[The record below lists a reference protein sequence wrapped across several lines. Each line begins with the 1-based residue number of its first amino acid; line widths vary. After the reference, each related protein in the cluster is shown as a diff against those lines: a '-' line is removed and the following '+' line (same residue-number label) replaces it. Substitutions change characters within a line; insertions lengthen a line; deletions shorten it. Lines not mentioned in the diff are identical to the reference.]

1 MKGFIKISFAV
12 LGLVFLQSCNNDAYE
27 ITGVQARKIDSVI
40 IDQDTMTIFNM
51 QPIKVFSTYNKECEG
66 FYGVDYIPQDSTRT
80 VVNYAYKNNQT
91 CQEGTYRAFNLIRF
105 EPQKKGTYYFK
116 FWQGKNASGENTWL
130 EKQIVVE

>member
-1 MKGFIKISFAV
+1 MKNFIKFGI
-12 LGLVFLQSCNNDAYE
+12 LGLGIMFVQSCNNDAYE
-27 ITGVQARKIDSVI
+27 LKSYEARKIDSVK
-40 IDQDTMTIFNM
+40 IDNDTMVVFNI

-66 FYGVDYIPQDSTRT
+66 FYGMDYIPKDSTRT

-91 CQEGTYRAFNLIRF
+91 CQSGTYRSFNLIRF

-116 FWQGKNASGENTWL
+116 FWQGKDASGNDNWL